1 MLVGVS
7 EVRVVVGGRGRWLVR
22 SRAAGSALGAGLPG
36 LVLGGTLFVALT
48 AFLHALGV
56 PRGDHGKLGRMEI
69 REQVSLSELT
79 TLRVGGPARTLI
91 RAQTVEE
98 VVEVVSGA
106 DAAGEPLLIVA
117 GGSNLLIGDQ
127 GFDGTVL
134 HIAVGGVAIGDT
146 GDEARVVAG
155 AGEPWDGIVAACVAD
170 GLAGVEC
177 LSGIPGSTGATPI
190 QNVGAYGQDVAETIA
205 AVSAYDRHTR
215 TMVELEPQQCG
226 FGYRSSAFKGAD
238 RYVVLRVSFALE
250 RSPLARPI
258 RYAELAR
265 TLAVEPGDRPP
276 LRDTRD
282 AVLELRRGKG
292 MVIDPGDPD
301 SVSAGS
307 FFLNPILSGEAFAS
321 LQRRATERLG
331 EETKVPVW
339 PDANGS
345 VKTSAAWLIER
356 AGFHRGYGNG
366 RAGISS
372 KHTLAIVNR
381 GGASSAELVGLAREM
396 RDGVQAAFGVSL
408 HPEPTLVGVEL

>member
-1 MLVGVS
+1 M
-7 EVRVVVGGRGRWLVR
+7 EVRQQ
-22 SRAAGSALGAGLPG
+22 
-36 LVLGGTLFVALT
+36 
-48 AFLHALGV
+48 V
-56 PRGDHGKLGRMEI
+56 P
-69 REQVSLSELT
+69 LSELT
-79 TLRVGGPARTLI
+79 TLRVGGPARRLI
-91 RAQTVEE
+91 TAQTIEE
-98 VVEVVSGA
+98 MVEVVGGA
-106 DAAGEPLLIVA
+106 DAEGEPLLIIA

-134 HIAVGGVAIGDT
+134 HVALGGIAIGES
-146 GDEARVVAG
+146 GDGARVVAG
-155 AGEPWDGIVAACVAD
+155 AGEPWDGVVAASVDA

-190 QNVGAYGQDVAETIA
+190 QNVGAYGQDVSETIA
-205 AVSAYDRHTR
+205 SVSAYDRLAR
-215 TMVELEPQQCG
+215 EVVELAPEQCG
-226 FGYRSSAFKGAD
+226 FAYRSSAFKGSD

-265 TLAVEPGDRPP
+265 TLGVAPGDRPP
-276 LRDTRD
+276 LRQARE
-282 AVLELRRGKG
+282 AVLDLRRGKG
-292 MVIDPGDPD
+292 MVIDPDDPD

-331 EETKVPVW
+331 EGTQVPVW
-339 PDANGS
+339 PDGDGS

-356 AGFHRGYGNG
+356 AGFHRGYGDG

-381 GGASSAELVGLAREM
+381 GGASSAELVALAREL
-396 RDGVQAAFGVSL
+396 RAGVRAAFGVSL
-408 HPEPTLVGVEL
+408 RPEPTLVGIEL